1 MLQGPPELVYMAA
14 RSPER
19 VRGEVVQ
26 DVLQRGLRAV
36 PKEGIPSAAG
46 QGSLALGAHNE
57 VLALIPALWRHTCP
71 ICMIPKGVI
80 RSAHKLVPSEAL
92 SAESCCLR
100 GLVW

>member
-1 MLQGPPELVYMAA
+1 MLQGPPELAYMAA

-57 VLALIPALWRHTCP
+57 VQSANDTVHTHLQLILD
-71 ICMIPKGVI
+71 PKG
-80 RSAHKLVPSEAL
+80 
-92 SAESCCLR
+92 
-100 GLVW
+100 